1 MGVMKMNYTEI
12 LENKKRKNLKLQ
24 KELGD
29 KVK

>member
-1 MGVMKMNYTEI
+1 MEVMKMNYTGI
-12 LENKKRKNLKLQ
+12 LENKKRKTLKLQ

>member
-1 MGVMKMNYTEI
+1 MGVMEMNYTEI

>member
-1 MGVMKMNYTEI
+1 MGVMEMNYTGI

>member
-1 MGVMKMNYTEI
+1 MGVMKMNYTVI
-12 LENKKRKNLKLQ
+12 IENKKRKNLKLQ

>member
-1 MGVMKMNYTEI
+1 MGVMKMNYTAI

>member
-1 MGVMKMNYTEI
+1 MGVMKTNYTGI

>member
-1 MGVMKMNYTEI
+1 MKMNYTEI

>member
-1 MGVMKMNYTEI
+1 MGVMKMKYTGI

>member
-1 MGVMKMNYTEI
+1 MGVMEMNYTGI

-24 KELGD
+24 KKLGD

>member
-1 MGVMKMNYTEI
+1 MGVMNYTGI

>member
-1 MGVMKMNYTEI
+1 MGVMKMNYTAI
-12 LENKKRKNLKLQ
+12 LENRERKNLKLQ

>member
-1 MGVMKMNYTEI
+1 MGVMKMNYTGKK
-12 LENKKRKNLKLQ
+12 ENKKRKKLKLQ

>member
-1 MGVMKMNYTEI
+1 MGVMKMNYTAI
-12 LENKKRKNLKLQ
+12 LENRERKHLKLQ

>member
-1 MGVMKMNYTEI
+1 MGVIKMNYTGI
-12 LENKKRKNLKLQ
+12 IENKKRKNFKLQ

>member
-1 MGVMKMNYTEI
+1 MKMNYTGI